1 MAIYHFDASVIS
13 RSKGRS
19 ATAASA
25 YRAAERVRDARTGEV
40 HDYTRKDGVLH
51 TEILAPEHA
60 PDWARDRSSLWN
72 AVEAIER
79 RKDAQVSREV
89 RVALPSELTPEQNRD
104 LVRGF
109 VQAQFVARGMVAD
122 IALHA
127 PGREARCQR
136 PSRGR
141 RTAPER
147 TRAPDRGSVPASAR
161 RAGPRAPRG

>member
-25 YRAAERVRDARTGEV
+25 YRAAERVVDLRTGEV

-51 TEILAPEHA
+51 TEIIAPERA
-60 PDWARDRSSLWN
+60 PNWARERSSLWN

-89 RVALPSELTPEQNRD
+89 RV
-104 LVRGF
+104 
-109 VQAQFVARGMVAD
+109 
-122 IALHA
+122 
-127 PGREARCQR
+127 
-136 PSRGR
+136 
-141 RTAPER
+141 
-147 TRAPDRGSVPASAR
+147 
-161 RAGPRAPRG
+161 

>member
-1 MAIYHFDASVIS
+1 VFKPAPLSGVIS

-25 YRAAERVRDARTGEV
+25 YHAAERVRDARTGEV

-89 RVALPSELTPEQNRD
+89 RVALPSELTSEQNRD

-109 VQAQFVARGMVAD
+109 VQAQFVACGMVAD
-122 IALHA
+122 IAF
-127 PGREARCQR
+127 
-136 PSRGR
+136 
-141 RTAPER
+141 T
-147 TRAPDRGSVPASAR
+147 
-161 RAGPRAPRG
+161 PRGVKVTSGTIMRISC